1 MFPIVEIAAAFGG
14 GILGAALG
22 ALPAFIMTGVLVL
35 ANMTDM
41 AFGPYFG
48 PHISFAGGVAAA
60 AFAAKRG
67 SLESGKDILTP
78 LAKLND
84 GYVLLVGGIFGAAGL
99 MAQKLFAGVG
109 TPTDTVALTVG
120 LSGVVAQ
127 LLFGSRK
134 VFQGY
139 SLPDGKTALFL
150 IALGLGV
157 GLISGYA
164 AIVTKN
170 VVLGFGVAATTLIL
184 VQFMGVG
191 PVTHHVALPAAL
203 AAAATG
209 NIWMG
214 ALFGILG
221 ALLGDLYGKV
231 MNSSDTHVDPP
242 ALTIAT
248 LTLVVVLFLK

>member
-1 MFPIVEIAAAFGG
+1 MFPIVEIVAAFGG

-22 ALPAFIMTGVLVL
+22 ALPAFIMAGILVL
-35 ANMTDM
+35 ANMPDM

-60 AFAAKRG
+60 AFATKRG
-67 SLESGKDILTP
+67 LESGKDILTP

-99 MAQKLFAGVG
+99 IVQKMLAGVG

-120 LSGVVAQ
+120 ISGIAAQ
-127 LLFGSRK
+127 LIFGSKK
-134 VFQGY
+134 VFSGY
-139 SLPDGKTALFL
+139 SLPDSKTAIFL
-150 IALGLGV
+150 IMLGLGV

-191 PVTHHVALPAAL
+191 PATHHIALPGAL

-209 NIWMG
+209 NIWIG
-214 ALFGILG
+214 GLFGIVG
-221 ALLGDLYGKV
+221 ALLGDFFGKT

-248 LTLVVVLFLK
+248 LTLIVVLFLK

>member
-1 MFPIVEIAAAFGG
+1 MFSFVEIAAAFGG
-14 GILGAALG
+14 GLLGAAIG
-22 ALPAFIMTGVLVL
+22 ALPAFIMAGILVL
-35 ANMTDM
+35 ANMPDM

-60 AFAAKRG
+60 AFATKRG
-67 SLESGKDILTP
+67 LESGKDILTP

-84 GYVLLVGGIFGAAGL
+84 GYVLLVGGLFGAAGL
-99 MAQKLFAGVG
+99 LVQKLLAGFG
-109 TPTDTVALTVG
+109 TPTDTVALTVAI
-120 LSGVVAQ
+120 SGVAAQ
-127 LLFGSRK
+127 LMFGSGK
-134 VFQGY
+134 VFHSY
-139 SLPDGKTALFL
+139 SLPDGKTAVFL

-170 VVLGFGVAATTLIL
+170 VVLGFGIAATTLIL
-184 VQFMGVG
+184 IQFMGVG
-191 PVTHHVALPAAL
+191 PVTHHLALPGAL

-221 ALLGDLYGKV
+221 ALLGDFFGKS
-231 MNSSDTHVDPP
+231 MNSGDTHVDPP
-242 ALTIAT
+242 ALTIAV
-248 LTLVVVLFLK
+248 LTLFVVLFLKP